1 MNLLF
6 KICACAIL
14 LTPQIP
20 CNALPTPSEL
30 KEDQSNQPQTDF
42 VQPNEPTKPQTP
54 PAKPFEAFTGKIIK
68 AKVRLRQ
75 QPNVESPIIKELNQ
89 GDLVVV
95 VGESDDFY
103 AVQPSSDVKAYVFR
117 TYILDNVVEANRVN
131 VRLEPDMD
139 APTIAQ
145 LNAGDKV
152 NGTISQKNNKWLEIA
167 PPPSARFY
175 VSKDYVK
182 KIGDASM
189 MAALEQKQS
198 EVNLLLNNTALASQQ
213 EMQKPFPEINL
224 EPMFA
229 NYNKIITSY
238 SDFPEQVARA
248 KEQLKLLQDAY
259 LQKKL
264 SYLEN
269 KSKMTHMEWQNKNT
283 QLNEQLKAQQEKL
296 SQYEQIV
303 NNPNGIAVPKPTF
316 INTVNNKMAAWFPVE
331 EELFNQWHEHNPAS
345 TQKEFYEEQV
355 NNAAVINGVLEP
367 YTRAIKNKP
376 GDYVVINPVNHL
388 PIAFVYSTQVNLQD
402 VVGHQVNLRVSP
414 RNNNNFAYPAYFV
427 LSVQ

>member
-1 MNLLF
+1 MKPF
-6 KICACAIL
+6 VKICACVL
-14 LTPQIP
+14 LFTQPICINLQGVSETDRVNNAQI
-20 CNALPTPSEL
+20 TPSQTTEP
-30 KEDQSNQPQTDF
+30 SNPQT
-42 VQPNEPTKPQTP
+42 

-68 AKVRLRQ
+68 NKVRLRQ
-75 QPNVESPIIKELNQ
+75 MPNVESPILKELNQ

-95 VGESDDFY
+95 VGETDDFY
-103 AVQPSSDVKAYVFR
+103 AVQPPSEIKAYVFR

-145 LNAGDKV
+145 LNAGDVV
-152 NGTISQKNNKWLEIA
+152 NGTISPKNNKWLEIT
-167 PPPSARFY
+167 PPPSSRFY
-175 VSKDYVK
+175 VSKDFVK
-182 KIGDASM
+182 KIGDASV
-189 MAALEQKQS
+189 MAVMEQKQS

-224 EPMFA
+224 EPIFT
-229 NYNKIITSY
+229 NYNKIITLY

-248 KEQLKLLQDAY
+248 KEQLKLLHDAY

-264 SYLEN
+264 SFLES
-269 KSKMTHMEWQNKNT
+269 KSKMTHLEWQNKNA
-283 QLNEQLKAQQEKL
+283 QLNEQLKVSQEKL
-296 SQYEQIV
+296 SQYEQMV
-303 NNPNGIAVPKPTF
+303 SNPNSYTPSKPAF
-316 INTVNNKMAAWFPVE
+316 VNVINNKMAAWFPVE
-331 EELFNQWHEHNPAS
+331 DELYKQWQNQNPNG
-345 TQKEFYEEQV
+345 TQKDFYEAQ
-355 NNAAVINGVLEP
+355 NSTAAVINGILEP

-376 GDYVVINPVNHL
+376 GDYVVINPENHL
-388 PIAFVYSTQVNLQD
+388 PVAFVYSTQVNLGD